1 MTNPFS
7 TPLPSLHSPE
17 SLGLDA
23 RPAALKRW
31 TASLNTHDLGSS
43 TRQLYEQLR
52 LTNRCELPVRVR
64 FEWLESLA
72 EPLKLITDGLR
83 KHYQNKPFPLSNKG
97 QSVAQLANALHHEM
111 MLSYRRLL
119 AAPADNTLLGRSSDR
134 QMRRTACYRLFV
146 HSGEILC
153 NHRFTYSDVPHG
165 LWRHLHAYYA
175 RVRRQG
181 WAGDPVPGIS
191 PEVTLERQYR
201 ALLLHSLLPSPMI
214 PLRDWQGIQQGIDS
228 WTSMTPLLDI
238 SERPTQRAFYCIRFE
253 LDAPLAAITER
264 CCGACTERP
273 AGVLFDTAPL
283 VAELER
289 RLQAAAPQRS
299 ITRHEERL
307 SHETLQMLLRSW
319 RIHDAAREQRKEVDI
334 PLTIVFGVE
343 DIHAVLSAETQS
355 ESAVPLDASGTGP
368 TTRTPDFTLESVRQK
383 PVLSAFP
390 VESFLGQRD
399 QEGDIWDTVYV
410 GKEIQAPQPVW
421 GHAPQEK
428 KVEPLNA
435 RAVDASTAGYRLV
448 MELPE
453 NSGIRLGELIA
464 VHGARIEGWELFLL
478 RWIRRIDER
487 RVTLGLQRIG
497 DGVRP
502 VDLIVQSNGGSRAL
516 LRALTA
522 LDEEMN
528 SLLLMPLLPSL
539 VNKRFALGYA
549 GKESGITLAENRALS
564 PLFDTYHYHTSEALA
579 EQAAWL
585 REARQPDGRDEDPF
599 HEVWRA
605 L

>member
-7 TPLPSLHSPE
+7 TPLPPLHSPE

-31 TASLNTHDLGSS
+31 TAALNTHDLGSS

-52 LTNRCELPVRVR
+52 LTNRCELPTRVR

-72 EPLKLITDGLR
+72 EPLKLIAAGLR
-83 KHYQNKPFPLSNKG
+83 KHYLNKPFPLSDKG
-97 QSVAQLANALHHEM
+97 QAVAQLANALHQEM

-119 AAPADNTLLGRSSDR
+119 AAPPDTTLLGRGSDR

-153 NHRFTYSDVPHG
+153 NHRFTYSEVPHG
-165 LWRHLHAYYA
+165 LWRHLHAYFA

-181 WAGDPVPGIS
+181 WADDPIPGIT
-191 PEVTLERQYR
+191 PAVTLERQYR
-201 ALLLHSLLPSPMI
+201 MLLLHSLLPTPMV
-214 PLRDWQGIQQGIDS
+214 PVREWQSLQHEIDA
-228 WTSMTPLLDI
+228 WVSMTPLLDI
-238 SERPTQRAFYCIRFE
+238 TDRPTQRAFYCIRFE
-253 LDAPLAAITER
+253 LDAPLAAITEQ
-264 CCGACTERP
+264 CCGACAERP
-273 AGVLFDTAPL
+273 AGVLFDTTPL

-289 RLQAAAPQRS
+289 RLQSATPQRS
-299 ITRHEERL
+299 ITRHEEKL

-343 DIHAVLSAETQS
+343 DIHAVLSAETQPK
-355 ESAVPLDASGTGP
+355 SAAPVEASSTGP
-368 TTRTPDFTLESVRQK
+368 RSRIPDFTLENVHQK

-390 VESFLGQRD
+390 AESFLGQRD

-410 GKEIQAPQPVW
+410 GREIPAPQPVW
-421 GHAPQEK
+421 ARIPEGK
-428 KVEPLNA
+428 KVEPLSA
-435 RAVDASTAGYRLV
+435 RAVDASKAGYRLV
-448 MELPE
+448 MELSE

-464 VHGARIEGWELFLL
+464 VHGACVEGWELFLL

-549 GKESGITLAENRALS
+549 DKESGITLAENRALS
-564 PLFDTYHYHTSEALA
+564 LLFDTYHYHTSEALA

-585 REARQPDGRDEDPF
+585 REARQPDGRNEDPF
-599 HEVWRA
+599 HEVWRT